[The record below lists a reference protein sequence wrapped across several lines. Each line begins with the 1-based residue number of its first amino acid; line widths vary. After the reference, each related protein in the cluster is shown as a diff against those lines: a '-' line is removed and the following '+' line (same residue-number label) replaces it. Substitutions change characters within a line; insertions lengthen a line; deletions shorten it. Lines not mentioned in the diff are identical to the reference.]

1 VNLLFTRIFAFIFR
15 CFIQNYVMIFQ
26 TVACDFQSIDMKRF
40 SASED
45 DNKVGS
51 QDRLGYVFI

>member
-1 VNLLFTRIFAFIFR
+1 
-15 CFIQNYVMIFQ
+15 MIFQ
-26 TVACDFQSIDMKRF
+26 AVVCNFQSIDMKRF

-45 DNKVGS
+45 DNKSGS